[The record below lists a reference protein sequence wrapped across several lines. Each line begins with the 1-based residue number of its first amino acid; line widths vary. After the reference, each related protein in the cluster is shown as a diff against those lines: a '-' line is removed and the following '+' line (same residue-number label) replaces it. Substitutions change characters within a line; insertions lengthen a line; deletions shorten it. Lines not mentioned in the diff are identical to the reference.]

1 MKKIIFVFLMLVLIM
16 SVNLKTGEKN
26 TRLDIKKFKIEII
39 KYYFGR
45 ENIRIIV
52 THEQLMSE
60 SSIVLNQKD
69 YTLINRVITHE
80 ESSGIKEFLSGFPL
94 DEFKENYYYKGV
106 KDGTQLGFIIKIDD
120 IEKNINVA
128 NYYIV
133 ELGELVDEVI
143 KLLPEDH
150 INYNR
155 ETVPEV
161 IAK

>member
-26 TRLDIKKFKIEII
+26 IEQDIKKFKIEII

-45 ENIRIIV
+45 ENIYITITPDEIICE
-52 THEQLMSE
+52 TAKKLNRKNY
-60 SSIVLNQKD
+60 SIFKREMTEGEKAD
-69 YTLINRVITHE
+69 LIN
-80 ESSGIKEFLSGFPL
+80 FLADFPINDL
-94 DEFKENYYYKGV
+94 KDNYYNKGV

-161 IAK
+161 IGK

>member
-1 MKKIIFVFLMLVLIM
+1 MKKIIIVFLMVVLIM
-16 SVNLKTGEKN
+16 SVYPQTGEKN
-26 TRLDIKKFKIEII
+26 MDIEKFKIEII

-45 ENIRIIV
+45 ENIYITITPDEIICE
-52 THEQLMSE
+52 TAKK
-60 SSIVLNQKD
+60 LNRKN
-69 YTLINRVITHE
+69 YTIFKREMTEGEKADLI
-80 ESSGIKEFLSGFPL
+80 KFLADFPINDL
-94 DEFKENYYYKGV
+94 KENYYYKGV
-106 KDGTQLGFIIKIDD
+106 KDGTQLGFIIKIDN

-128 NYYIV
+128 NYYII